1 MPKKKKTRVPKNG
14 PVWHRTA
21 EQATLDQMPKY
32 NAHACGTGA
41 HGDAKYNRAKQKR
54 AWQREMDQQGA
65 RNRERLSF
73 TAQFLRL
80 PMRLSS
86 RGIWHSANDST
97 NKAMNHAIDC
107 QMGMF
112 HTWKKG

>member
-1 MPKKKKTRVPKNG
+1 MAKKKRERVSKSG

-54 AWQREMDQQGA
+54 TWQQELDREGA
-65 RNRERLSF
+65 RTRGRLL
-73 TAQFLRL
+73 LRAR
-80 PMRLSS
+80 PLSVE
-86 RGIWHSANDST
+86 
-97 NKAMNHAIDC
+97 
-107 QMGMF
+107 
-112 HTWKKG
+112 